1 MGSASREALARAQVI
16 LTSQG
21 KKVTAVVGAELL
33 DASAIIASSSSLRA
47 GIADNVVDPA
57 VKQKLVKSLFSKV
70 SQPTQ
75 LVLNDIAASRWSNP
89 DDVTDAVEQL
99 GIRAEAMSASAPLDD
114 ELLAINEVISS
125 DGELELAL
133 GSKLGDAQTK
143 AQLATRVFGKSVSAG
158 ALRVLTHLVGNARG
172 RRIGAMLN
180 TAASLAADQGGF
192 DLATVSVAQDLS
204 ASQVAR
210 LEKSLAQSYGRPVK
224 LNVRMDAAVIGGMRI
239 QIGDDVID
247 GSVASRLNEL
257 RLKLAS

>member
-1 MGSASREALARAQVI
+1 MGSASREALAQAQVV

-21 KKVTAVVGAELL
+21 KKVTGVVAAELL
-33 DASAIIASSSSLRA
+33 DASAVIASSASLRA

-57 VKQKLVKSLFSKV
+57 VKQKLVKSLFAKA
-70 SQPTQ
+70 SQPTRV
-75 LVLNDIAASRWSNP
+75 VLNDIAASRWSHP

-99 GIRAEAMSASAPLDD
+99 GIRAEAMSASTPLDD
-114 ELLAINEVISS
+114 ELLAINEIIAS

-133 GSKLGDAQTK
+133 GSKLGEAQVK
-143 AQLATRVFGKSVSAG
+143 AQLAAKVFGKRVSAG
-158 ALRVLTHLVGNARG
+158 ALRVLTHLVSNARG
-172 RRIGAMLN
+172 RRVGAMLN
-180 TAASLAADQGGF
+180 AAASLAADQEGF
-192 DLATVSVAQDLS
+192 TLATVTVAQQVS
-204 ASQVAR
+204 ASQIAR

-224 LNVRMDAAVIGGMRI
+224 LNVRIDTAVIGGMRI